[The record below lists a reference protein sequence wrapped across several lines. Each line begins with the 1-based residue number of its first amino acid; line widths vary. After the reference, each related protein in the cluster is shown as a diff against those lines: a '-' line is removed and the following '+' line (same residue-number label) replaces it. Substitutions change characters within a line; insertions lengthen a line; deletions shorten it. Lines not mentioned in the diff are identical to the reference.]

1 MKFYI
6 DGCDINQ
13 IQELSDVGIID
24 GITTNPS
31 LAKDAG
37 IPVIEL
43 AKQICEII
51 KTSVSVEVIATDY
64 ETIMKEAAVLSKL
77 GPQIVIKLP
86 MTWDGLKACKSLT
99 SDGIK
104 TNVTLCFSP
113 AQALAAAKAGATYV
127 SPFVGRIDDIG
138 GYGMGLVSEIREI
151 FDNYQEINT
160 KILAASIRN
169 VNHIIDAAKVGA
181 DVATAPYGVIKQM
194 LNHPLTDK
202 GLERFL
208 KDAETAGY
216 KIL

>member
-6 DGCDINQ
+6 DGCNVAQ
-13 IQELSDVGIID
+13 IEELGAVGIID

-31 LAKDAG
+31 LAKEAG
-37 IPVIEL
+37 VPIIEL
-43 AKQICEII
+43 AKDICKII

-64 ETIMKEAAVLSKL
+64 DGMMKEAEVLAAIGK
-77 GPQIVIKLP
+77 QIVIKLP

-99 SDGIK
+99 NVGVK

-113 AQALAAAKAGATYV
+113 SQALAAAKAGATYV
-127 SPFVGRIDDIG
+127 SPFIGRIDDIG

-151 FDNYQEINT
+151 FDNYPEINT

-169 VNHIIDAAKVGA
+169 VNHIIDAAKIGA
-181 DVATAPYGVIKQM
+181 DVATAPYSVIKQM

-208 KDAETAGY
+208 KDAKEAGY